1 MTERTELSDKNID
14 GTQNYLKERTKDTF
28 NLQKEADCIFPS
40 EDSIQMTKAKL
51 NIIL

>member
-1 MTERTELSDKNID
+1 MKEQSYQDKNID
-14 GTQNYLKERTKDTF
+14 DTQNYLKKKTKDTF
-28 NLQKEADCIFPS
+28 SLQWETDCIFPS